1 VPSDRRV
8 ETVLRRDSHVA
19 LYAQA
24 ADLLKQE
31 IGAGPHPASGRLPS
45 EHDLMRRFGISRVT
59 VRQAIG
65 LLIKEGLVVRKQ
77 GKGTYLA
84 GSTVRHELQ
93 ELRGFY
99 DVMAAQGLRPETRLL
114 RFELVAPPPDVLAR
128 LESEAEGGELMLLQR
143 LYSLEGAP
151 IGLATTWLPAEAR
164 RVTWEQAETHPSYSI
179 LQQLLG
185 IRIARASIAIRGRL
199 AGRCVAR
206 ILKLSS
212 KSAVLVLGRASYDGE
227 DRPRE
232 LTEFVVNS
240 ETYEFTLSAEGP
252 LPINSRLRAASS
264 AA

>member
-1 VPSDRRV
+1 VPSDRRT
-8 ETVLRRDSHVA
+8 ETALRRDSHVA
-19 LYAQA
+19 LYAQV

-31 IGAGPHPASGRLPS
+31 IAAGPHPASGRLPS
-45 EHDLMRRFGISRVT
+45 EHELMRRFGISRVT
-59 VRQAIG
+59 VRQAVD

-77 GKGTYLA
+77 GKGTYLG

-128 LESEAEGGELMLLQR
+128 LGSESGELMLLQR

-151 IGLATTWLPAEAR
+151 IGLATTWLPAQAR

-199 AGRCVAR
+199 AGRSLAR
-206 ILKLSS
+206 VLKLSS
-212 KSAVLVLGRASYDGE
+212 KSAVLVLERTSYDREG
-227 DRPRE
+227 RPRE
-232 LTEFVVNS
+232 LTDFVVNS
-240 ETYEFTLSAEGP
+240 ESYEFTLSAEGP
-252 LPINSRLRAASS
+252 LPINSGLRAASS